1 MALFRINV
9 PVESTDPRVLMESR
23 LDAGFHRFQL
33 VAVGGDGRQSAPDF
47 ALVQVLPQTPRRMR
61 PPKERRNG

>member
-9 PVESTDPRVLMESR
+9 PVESTDPRVLVESR

-33 VAVGGDGRQSAPDF
+33 VAVASDGRQSAPDF
-47 ALVQVLPQTPRRMR
+47 ALVQVLPQRPRGMR
-61 PPKERRNG
+61 LPKEIRNA